1 MRDMKQLKKGPQK
14 LRHNRRKEQ
23 KQPLDLRKL
32 LHRALRVGVFGFSA
46 LLLVVGGTL
55 LIQLLLASDLFRIEM
70 IQVEGNQRVTREEIV
85 GLSDINP
92 GDMTFDLDLH
102 LIGRKLA
109 ENPWIR
115 EARVARIFP
124 KQVVVRIEERQPRAI
139 INLGYLYYLDER
151 GEVFKVL
158 GSDDSLDYPVITGFS
173 REELQQQDSTSGRQ
187 LRSIIALIE
196 NLQQREIFGLDQVS
210 EIHREAGGGVC
221 LYTYHNAVKIRLGRR
236 DFREKIDRLEKLYAT
251 LKKRLPVLDYIDLNV
266 DERIIVRIERAAA
279 HVRG

>member
-158 GSDDSLDYPVITGFS
+158 GSDDSLNYPVVTGFS

-210 EIHREAGGGVC
+210 EIHREAGGVC